1 MELLPY
7 FISSHVFIYNLV
19 FGPQVCVFKL
29 TVFIYGR
36 VVKRFEYFNF
46 IQFI

>member
-29 TVFIYGR
+29 TVFIGR
-36 VVKRFEYFNF
+36 VVKRFEYLNI